1 MKSLIAL
8 LLVAVVCVVL
18 YRLYLTQAVPPG
30 GGTPHQTI
38 AVTGVK
44 NDLLAIAQAERAYQ
58 AEHGSYATLD
68 DLRTAGALSMTASG
82 RDGYIYAAEPSQVT
96 FRVTATCPVSTTQPC
111 TGYYVDQTM
120 EVHTLP

>member
-1 MKSLIAL
+1 MKSLVAVL
-8 LLVAVVCVVL
+8 LAAVVCIVL
-18 YRLYLTQAVPPG
+18 FRLYLTQAVPPG

-58 AEHGSYATLD
+58 AEHGAYTSLDELRNSGSLTLP
-68 DLRTAGALSMTASG
+68 AGG
-82 RDGYIYAAEPSQVT
+82 RDGYIYAADPSQAT

-111 TGYYVDQTM
+111 TGYYIDQTM